1 MCAASGRTL
10 AITDGTRAKA
20 AGMLALRRETG
31 SLWRLVGRSDSM
43 RLPNGIA
50 GPFAWRVHEGT
61 MAGDSK
67 ENGDVFY
74 VEAPLPANV
83 ELTAEERERIL
94 DNYRWFSKF
103 PPFRKLFIAWR
114 QRAIALYFQELAR
127 GRRS

>member
-1 MCAASGRTL
+1 MCAAPGRTL
-10 AITDGTRAKA
+10 AITDATRAQV
-20 AGMLALRRETG
+20 AGVLALRRETG
-31 SLWRLVGRSDSM
+31 SLWRSVGRSGSM
-43 RLPNGIA
+43 RLSNGIV
-50 GPFAWRVHEGT
+50 GPFAWRVHEAT

-103 PPFRKLFIAWR
+103 PPVRRLLIAWR
-114 QRAIALYFQELAR
+114 RRRVALYFQELAR
-127 GRRS
+127 EHRV